1 MLDLASAY
9 RQERSQVSEAEA
21 ERFLRQLKSYEAE
34 PSLFKL
40 NSFLDV
46 MATDGAPAR
55 KYILTNKDNRE
66 VLIFNLEKKLR
77 SSLLDLN
84 LSMDNQ

>member
-1 MLDLASAY
+1 
-9 RQERSQVSEAEA
+9 
-21 ERFLRQLKSYEAE
+21 
-34 PSLFKL
+34 
-40 NSFLDV
+40 